1 MATAESVPTV
11 LLVHGAW
18 HGAWCWAAVQAALT
32 DRGIPSLALDLPGHG
47 ASSLPLGDL
56 YGDAA
61 EVRRVIDGIGGPVVL
76 VGHSYGGAVISEAA
90 GDDAAG
96 GAVSHLVYLTAF
108 CVEVGEALGA
118 VARSWPDHASLDA
131 AIRPGAEGMLVLEP
145 SAAAE
150 ALYGACTPNQVRTAL
165 ALVGPQPMA
174 TFTQP
179 VRCEPW
185 RTVPSTYVVCAQDKA
200 IAPSLQRH
208 MAARCTNVVELDT
221 DHSPFTSA
229 TGSVVKVL
237 AGL

>member
-1 MATAESVPTV
+1 MATAATVPTV

-18 HGAWCWAAVQAALT
+18 HGAWCWAAVQAGFT
-32 DRGIPSLALDLPGHG
+32 DRGIPSLAVDLPGHG
-47 ASSLPLGDL
+47 ASPLPLGDL

-61 EVRRVIDGIGGPVVL
+61 EVRRVIDAIGGPVVL

-108 CVEVGEALGA
+108 CVEAGEALGG

-145 SAAAE
+145 IAAAE
-150 ALYGACTPNQVRTAL
+150 ALYGACTPQQVRTAL

-179 VRCEPW
+179 VRCRAVAHRSLHVRGVRAGQGD
-185 RTVPSTYVVCAQDKA
+185 RTVAA
-200 IAPSLQRH
+200 APH
-208 MAARCTNVVELDT
+208 
-221 DHSPFTSA
+221 
-229 TGSVVKVL
+229 G
-237 AGL
+237 